1 MKVLCTPVT
10 VFEEDMRQRMQQE
23 GKFSFNHLLIR
34 RKEISRLEI
43 RYVEYFI
50 LDYQI
55 IHKKAAFFRRD
66 QEDMRKCSR
75 QQVFLLGNGST
86 GATSFMETQPQK
98 VEMDIPDGQLQK
110 ADYGPEQ
117 MRLSARTTLVKLV
130 RRHMGG
136 RIPDFQLQKA
146 VSIYRPFWL
155 IYYGETRADGRQLCS
170 VRSADGYSVGGL

>member
-10 VFEEDMRQRMQQE
+10 VSEEVMRQRMHTE
-23 GKFSFNHLLIR
+23 GKFSFNQLLVR

-55 IHKKAAFFRRD
+55 THKNIALFRRGLRNM
-66 QEDMRKCSR
+66 QKYSH

-86 GATSFMETQPQK
+86 GATSFMETQPK
-98 VEMDIPDGQLQK
+98 TVEMDIPDSQLQK

-117 MRLSARTTLVKLV
+117 MRLSARTTLTKLV

-136 RIPDFQLQKA
+136 RIPDFQLQGA

-155 IYYGETRADGRQLCS
+155 IYYGQARTDGRQLCS